1 MVSQQLIQTLGHAAS
16 GSIGTGISTAV
27 LAPLDLVNTRL
38 KVQRQQDDGDH
49 YDGILDAFRKII
61 KTEGVGALY
70 RGASTDIAKSL
81 IDSFL
86 FFGFYNYFRQRNRR
100 PKVWQEL
107 AYGAVAG
114 ACAKACTT
122 PLSNV
127 VARKQ
132 TSDTDM
138 SITQTL
144 REIRSERGFA
154 ALWSGYSATLVL
166 TLNPS
171 LTFLINRRLADK
183 IVTALE
189 EEDIPIAWIAFLLAA
204 TSKAI
209 ATAATYPFQAAKA
222 HLQLQDQPEEDEKT
236 SGKKKKKKGLYA
248 RMMELFNGSI
258 FGLIVAM
265 VARDGLRAMYDGMQ
279 GEILKGFV
287 SHGLT
292 MAAKGFTHRVM
303 AKAWLAS
310 RSKRVAGR
318 A

>member
-1 MVSQQLIQTLGHAAS
+1 MVSQQVIQALGHAAS
-16 GSIGTGISTAV
+16 GSLGTGISTAV
-27 LAPLDLVNTRL
+27 LAPLDLVNMRL
-38 KVQRQQDDGDH
+38 KVQRQQDGGDH
-49 YDGILDAFRKII
+49 YDGIIDAFRKII
-61 KTEGVGALY
+61 KNEGMGALY

-86 FFGFYNYFRQRNRR
+86 FFGFYNYFRQRNRH
-100 PKVWQEL
+100 PKIWQEL

-122 PLSNV
+122 PLANV

-132 TSDTDM
+132 TSETDKSM
-138 SITQTL
+138 AHTL
-144 REIRSERGFA
+144 REIRAEGGIA

-183 IVTALE
+183 IVAALE
-189 EEDIPIAWIAFLLAA
+189 EEDIPVAWIAFLLAA

-222 HLQLQDQPEEDEKT
+222 HLQLHDQPEEDEKN
-236 SGKKKKKKGLYA
+236 GKKKQDGLYV
-248 RMMELFNGSI
+248 RLVRLFRGSI
-258 FGLIVAM
+258 FGLVVAL
-265 VARDGLRAMYDGMQ
+265 VAKDGFRALYDGMQ

-292 MAAKGFTHRVM
+292 MAAKGFTHRLMV
-303 AKAWLAS
+303 KAWLAAK
-310 RSKRVAGR
+310 SKRVASR
-318 A
+318 V